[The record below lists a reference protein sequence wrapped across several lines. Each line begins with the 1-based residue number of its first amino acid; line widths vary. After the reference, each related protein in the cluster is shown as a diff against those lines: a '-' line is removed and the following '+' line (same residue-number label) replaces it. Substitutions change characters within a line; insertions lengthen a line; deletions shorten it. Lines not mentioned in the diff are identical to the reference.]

1 MMRGSRGRRA
11 PSRLASTLFVVGCL
25 GVLGATFVLGVM
37 AGRFWPRAQPAQSA
51 TAGKDKDGAPTR
63 PGDKTTRPGDKSA
76 RPAEPTPALTFYQ
89 DLTAPLTSP
98 PPAKAAKPG
107 RGDKSDKSEKSDKP
121 DGAPKPERPGLPE
134 ASAPASSPGAFTIQV
149 GAYKAREPAE
159 ALRARLAAAGHDAY
173 VAEIDAS
180 GSVRYRV
187 RIGSFATREA
197 AQLAADKLVA
207 AERKLSA
214 FVTAR

>member
-1 MMRGSRGRRA
+1 MRGGRGRRA
-11 PSRLASTLFVVGCL
+11 PSRLASMLFVVGCL
-25 GVLGATFVLGVM
+25 GVLGATFMLGVM
-37 AGRFWPRAQPAQSA
+37 AGRFWPRTQPAQST
-51 TAGKDKDGAPTR
+51 TAEKESVPARAGDKPTR
-63 PGDKTTRPGDKSA
+63 PGDRTA
-76 RPAEPTPALTFYQ
+76 RPAETGPALTFYQ
-89 DLTAPLTSP
+89 DLTAPLTAP

-107 RGDKSDKSEKSDKP
+107 RADKSDKPAAVE
-121 DGAPKPERPGLPE
+121 APKPERAALPE

-159 ALRARLAAAGHDAY
+159 ALRARLVAAGHDAY

-187 RIGSFATREA
+187 RVGSFATRDA
-197 AQLAADKLVA
+197 AQLAADKIVA
-207 AERKLSA
+207 SERKLSA

>member
-1 MMRGSRGRRA
+1 MGSARGRRA

-25 GVLGATFVLGVM
+25 GVLGATFMAGVM
-37 AGRFWPRAQPAQSA
+37 AGRFWPRQSSTPSA
-51 TAGKDKDGAPTR
+51 TVAKESAPARGADR
-63 PGDKTTRPGDKSA
+63 PA
-76 RPAEPTPALTFYQ
+76 RPTEPAPALTFYQ
-89 DLTAPLTSP
+89 DLTAPLTAPP

-107 RGDKSDKSEKSDKP
+107 RVEKSDKAEA
-121 DGAPKPERPGLPE
+121 APKPERAALPE

-173 VAEIDAS
+173 VAEIDSS

-197 AQLAADKLVA
+197 AQAAADKIVA
-207 AERKLSA
+207 GERKLSA

>member
-1 MMRGSRGRRA
+1 MTRRRHA

-25 GVLGATFVLGVM
+25 GVLGATFGLGVM
-37 AGRFWPRAQPAQSA
+37 AGRFWPRTPSAQSPA
-51 TAGKDKDGAPTR
+51 AARDAAPARGTDR
-63 PGDKTTRPGDKSA
+63 TA
-76 RPAEPTPALTFYQ
+76 RPAEPSPALTFYH
-89 DLTAPLTSP
+89 DLTAPLTAP

-107 RGDKSDKSEKSDKP
+107 RPEKSDKSERLDKP
-121 DGAPKPERPGLPE
+121 ETAPRTERAALPE
-134 ASAPASSPGAFTIQV
+134 ASAPAPASSQAAFTIQV

-159 ALRARLAAAGHDAY
+159 ALRARLAAAGHDVY

-187 RIGSFATREA
+187 RVGAFATREA
-197 AQLAADKLVA
+197 AQLAADKILA

>member
-1 MMRGSRGRRA
+1 MRSGRGRRA

-25 GVLGATFVLGVM
+25 GVLGTTFMLGVM
-37 AGRFWPRAQPAQSA
+37 AGRFWPRGQS
-51 TAGKDKDGAPTR
+51 
-63 PGDKTTRPGDKSA
+63 
-76 RPAEPTPALTFYQ
+76 PALTFYQ
-89 DLTAPLTSP
+89 DLTAPLTAP
-98 PPAKAAKPG
+98 PPARAAKPG
-107 RGDKSDKSEKSDKP
+107 RAERTERIEKL
-121 DGAPKPERPGLPE
+121 AVPE
-134 ASAPASSPGAFTIQV
+134 APLPAPSQGAFTIQV

-187 RIGSFATREA
+187 RVGSFATREA
-197 AQLAADKLVA
+197 AQLAADKIVA
-207 AERKLSA
+207 GERKLSA

>member
-1 MMRGSRGRRA
+1 MRGGRGRHA
-11 PSRLASTLFVVGCL
+11 PSRLASMLFVVGCL
-25 GVLGATFVLGVM
+25 GVLGATFMLGVM
-37 AGRFWPRAQPAQSA
+37 AGRFWPRTQPAQST
-51 TAGKDKDGAPTR
+51 TAEKESVPARAGDKPTR
-63 PGDKTTRPGDKSA
+63 PGDKTA
-76 RPAEPTPALTFYQ
+76 RPAEPGPALTFYQ
-89 DLTAPLTSP
+89 DLTAPLTAP

-107 RGDKSDKSEKSDKP
+107 RADKSDKPASVE
-121 DGAPKPERPGLPE
+121 APKPERAALPE

-159 ALRARLAAAGHDAY
+159 ALRARLVAAGHDAY

-187 RIGSFATREA
+187 RVGSFATRDA
-197 AQLAADKLVA
+197 AQLAADKIVA
-207 AERKLSA
+207 SERKLSA

>member
-1 MMRGSRGRRA
+1 MTRGGRGRHA
-11 PSRLASTLFVVGCL
+11 PSRLASMLFVVGCL
-25 GVLGATFVLGVM
+25 GVLGATFAAGVM
-37 AGRFWPRAQPAQSA
+37 AGRFWPRAQPASSA
-51 TAGKDKDGAPTR
+51 VADKDGAPAR
-63 PGDKTTRPGDKSA
+63 PGDKPARAGDRTA
-76 RPAEPTPALTFYQ
+76 RPAETAPALTFYQ
-89 DLTAPLTSP
+89 DLTAPLTAP

-107 RGDKSDKSEKSDKP
+107 RADRSDKP
-121 DGAPKPERPGLPE
+121 AAEAASKPERAAAPD
-134 ASAPASSPGAFTIQV
+134 SAVPAATPGAFTIQV
-149 GAYKAREPAE
+149 GAYRAREPAD

-197 AQLAADKLVA
+197 AQQAADRIVA
-207 AERKLSA
+207 GERKLSA